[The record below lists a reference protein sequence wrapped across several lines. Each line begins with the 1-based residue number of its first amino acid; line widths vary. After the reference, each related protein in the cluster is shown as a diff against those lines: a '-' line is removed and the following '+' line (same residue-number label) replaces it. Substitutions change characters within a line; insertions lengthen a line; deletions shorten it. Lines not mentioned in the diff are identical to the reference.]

1 MVMYKYLLCLLFLS
15 ACIKMKAQTTAR
27 TLTGE
32 YYLTNV
38 METAC
43 GLKLN
48 ADSSFQFFF
57 SQGALDRYGRGRWS
71 VKNNML
77 ILNNRRRIPRDF
89 KMIQSVRHDNDNIT
103 IHINDSNSLAV
114 RYVYC
119 IINGDGKTQ
128 QVMTNNEGIAVFKN
142 QPVDSITLLF
152 EFCPEKKSVFSIT
165 NTHNNYF
172 EFSFEEWMME
182 IFFDDFQLAI
192 GEDGLSGS
200 NPVLEGKEFHYRKQ

>member
-1 MVMYKYLLCLLFLS
+1 MVMCKYLLCLLFLS
-15 ACIKMKAQTTAR
+15 ACIKMEAQTTTR

-71 VKNNML
+71 VKNNKL
-77 ILNNRRRIPRDF
+77 ILNNRRRMPKDF
-89 KMIQSVRHDNDNIT
+89 RLLQSAHHENDNVT
-103 IHINDSNSLAV
+103 IRIKDSNSIAM

-119 IINGDGKTQ
+119 IIAGNGKTQ
-128 QVMTNNEGIAVFKN
+128 QVMTNEEGIAVFRR

-152 EFCPEKKSVFSIT
+152 EFCPEKQSIFTIT
-165 NTHNNYF
+165 NSNDNYF
-172 EFSFEEWMME
+172 EFAFEQWMME

-200 NPVLEGKEFHYRKQ
+200 NPVLEGTEFHYRKQ

>member
-1 MVMYKYLLCLLFLS
+1 MAMYKYLLCMLFLS
-15 ACIKMKAQTTAR
+15 VCIKMEAQTTTR

-77 ILNNRRRIPRDF
+77 ILNNRRRMPQDF
-89 KMIQSVRHDNDNIT
+89 RLLKSTHHENDRIT
-103 IHINDSNSLAV
+103 ICIKDSNNFAV
-114 RYVYC
+114 KHVYC
-119 IINGDGKTQ
+119 MINGNEKTQ
-128 QVMTNNEGIAVFKN
+128 QAMTNDDGIVVFES
-142 QPVDSITLLF
+142 QPVDTITLLF
-152 EFCPEKKSVFSIT
+152 EFCPEKKSVF
-165 NTHNNYF
+165 NVLNPRNNYF
-172 EFSFEEWMME
+172 EFAFEEWVME
-182 IFFDDFQLAI
+182 VFFDNFQLAI
-192 GEDGLSGS
+192 GDDGLSGS

>member
-15 ACIKMKAQTTAR
+15 ACIKMEAQTTTR

-71 VKNNML
+71 VKNNIL
-77 ILNNRRRIPRDF
+77 ILNNRRRMPQDF
-89 KMIQSVRHDNDNIT
+89 RLLQSAHHENDSVT
-103 IHINDSNSLAV
+103 ICIKDSNSFAV

-119 IINGDGKTQ
+119 IISGDGQTQ
-128 QVMTNNEGIAVFKN
+128 QAMTNEDGIADFKH

-165 NTHNNYF
+165 NKHNNHF
-172 EFSFEEWMME
+172 EFAFEEWLME
-182 IFFDDFQLAI
+182 IFFDNFELAI
-192 GEDGLSGS
+192 GEDGFSGS